1 MDILERFVR
10 HVEIDENDNPRYRFN
25 ENSNYIY
32 WAYNRIM
39 RDEIK
44 SSTNMIIKHND

>member
-1 MDILERFVR
+1 MDILEWLVR
-10 HVEIDENDNPRYRFN
+10 HVEIDDIGNPRYRFV